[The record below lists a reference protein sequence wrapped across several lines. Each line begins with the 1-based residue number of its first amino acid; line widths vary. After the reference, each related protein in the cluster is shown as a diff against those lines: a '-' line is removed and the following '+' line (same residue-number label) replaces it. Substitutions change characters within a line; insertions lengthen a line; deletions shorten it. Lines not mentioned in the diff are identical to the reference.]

1 MVRAISVITQVWIF
15 RDPIEDSGK
24 IPVQQVRSRR
34 YPYIS
39 SLSAVAPNK
48 RMVKESNQSSQS
60 SPSES
65 EPGPSP
71 TRIRAGSPDFAPLD
85 P

>member
-48 RMVKESNQSSQS
+48 RMVKESNQSSRVTSVQ
-60 SPSES
+60 PRDQ
-65 EPGPSP
+65 GA
-71 TRIRAGSPDFAPLD
+71 RAHN
-85 P
+85 